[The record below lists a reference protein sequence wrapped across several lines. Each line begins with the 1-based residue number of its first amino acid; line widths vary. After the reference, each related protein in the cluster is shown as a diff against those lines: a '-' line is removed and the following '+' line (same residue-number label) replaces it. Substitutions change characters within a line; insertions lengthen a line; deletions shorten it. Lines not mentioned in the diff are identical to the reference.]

1 MSDLVA
7 AAWSYLWTLD
17 FAGLVCGVAGT
28 LLLAMKGRLAG
39 WGFVAYL
46 ASNVAWMTF
55 AHDHA
60 LTKLFA
66 QHAIFAV
73 SSLLGIWMWLFRPR
87 LRNSP
92 TGGITP

>member
-1 MSDLVA
+1 MSDFAVA
-7 AAWSYLWTLD
+7 AWAYVWTPD

-28 LLLAMKGRLAG
+28 LLLAMKGRRAG

-46 ASNVAWMTF
+46 ASNLAWMSF
-55 AHDHA
+55 AYEHA

-73 SSLLGIWMWLFRPR
+73 SSLIGVWMWLVRPR
-87 LRNSP
+87 LLAIRR
-92 TGGITP
+92 GERA